1 MKITVLFTLKSLS
14 PWINLFYKQAF
25 YFRSVWGARAIK
37 SKYKILFQYYFGRR
51 LSYGICSFI
60 FNFLKVQK
68 QSKIK
73 VAKAHFWFVSTERV
87 ISCLRK
93 TIHSRITFVSWNLS
107 GPIKICS
114 CIMLLCTSNE
124 IFVSQSENIVKKLFV
139 SWGIFY
145 FFLWNY
151 FIIKYFYKTVQI
163 YFSFS
168 SFYRLQ
174 KVFSHSYLFF
184 KVYN

>member
-1 MKITVLFTLKSLS
+1 MYYNYENNCLIYSKESFSLNKFILQTSILFSVSMRCQSNKVKIENIIPVLFWQKT
-14 PWINLFYKQAF
+14 I
-25 YFRSVWGARAIK
+25 
-37 SKYKILFQYYFGRR
+37 
-51 LSYGICSFI
+51 SYGICSFI

-93 TIHSRITFVSWNLS
+93 TIHSRITFVSRNLS

-124 IFVSQSENIVKKLFV
+124 IFVSQSENIVKK
-139 SWGIFY
+139 
-145 FFLWNY
+145 
-151 FIIKYFYKTVQI
+151 KKKT
-163 YFSFS
+163 FC
-168 SFYRLQ
+168 
-174 KVFSHSYLFF
+174 
-184 KVYN
+184 